1 MCIYLHRALPTA
13 RTATTG
19 DEKCATVVLTGEP
32 ISSSRRR
39 HANRQANQNSTTGVL
54 TGESIHQQRKRDR
67 NSLCRGRALCPR
79 FLRRKKF
86 GIGPPCSGRCPET
99 PFKLPCRAALDS
111 SKSSVMKTVLS
122 MARPCNKMARVLLS
136 WPVACGSQHLRSPRF
151 WVQSR
156 SASTLVQPMPQ
167 KLFKG
172 IGPGAHFPVRPQMPN
187 KMPVTRRAGRG
198 LSQNL

>member
-1 MCIYLHRALPTA
+1 M
-13 RTATTG
+13 
-19 DEKCATVVLTGEP
+19 TVEP
-32 ISSSRRR
+32 ISSTPWQ
-39 HANRQANQNSTTGVL
+39 HATRQPNQNPTTAAL
-54 TGESIHQQRKRDR
+54 TGKSIHQQRTTSRD
-67 NSLCRGRALCPR
+67 SLCRVRALCPR

-99 PFKLPCRAALDS
+99 PFKLPCRATLDS

-156 SASTLVQPMPQ
+156 SASTLAQPMPQ

-198 LSQNL
+198 LRQNL